1 MLTKCIHCYS
11 LCVSYLSDRGAG
23 YVSLLPFSFNKR
35 VRLCIWFSYLILLRH
50 LFSIFWI
57 IKSRYLYGRFI
68 SCIALLLF
76 VYLQYIGLGRGSY
89 SDFLL
94 QWHRVGSTHNHG
106 QLQQIPQ
113 QMSQVLSIIFQR
125 YFGTVKIP
133 KTQYD
138 SINTVFSE
146 IFKFL

>member
-1 MLTKCIHCYS
+1 MHICRNVLR
-11 LCVSYLSDRGAG
+11 VM
-23 YVSLLPFSFNKR
+23 PFNKFF
-35 VRLCIWFSYLILLRH
+35 CLLNA
-50 LFSIFWI
+50 
-57 IKSRYLYGRFI
+57 Y
-68 SCIALLLF
+68 IAIHY
-76 VYLQYIGLGRGSY
+76 VYH

-94 QWHRVGSTHNHG
+94 QWHRVGSTYNHG

-113 QMSQVLSIIFQR
+113 QMSQVLSIIFQG